1 MGIVLSRVSLVSN
14 LAHPLM
20 LRKWISLTFVL
31 KMRLRVTRS
40 LLMIF
45 KVSYAICTSGLT
57 VLMMHVANSIKLRN
71 SHDSQNHK
79 CSTLFDFKVDDMVS
93 YQGRAVTIVDLIDP
107 CSSGFMNARIRRV
120 DHDGAQE
127 KQVKYADLLPL
138 GTLFP
143 EKMLPATVPV
153 QVDQFYFFD
162 ASSPDGSVSSKV
174 RAGKLLHYDAN
185 LEMCTIQQYESNA
198 INVRHYQP
206 TWISPKGVICSRTP
220 AKAFSPNTINVHQ
233 SSLLL
238 QSPINKSGN
247 IPAQSLHSLT
257 SRGIDMSK

>member
-1 MGIVLSRVSLVSN
+1 M
-14 LAHPLM
+14 M
-20 LRKWISLTFVL
+20 
-31 KMRLRVTRS
+31 
-40 LLMIF
+40 
-45 KVSYAICTSGLT
+45 
-57 VLMMHVANSIKLRN
+57 VLM
-71 SHDSQNHK
+71 
-79 CSTLFDFKVDDMVS
+79 
-93 YQGRAVTIVDLIDP
+93 
-107 CSSGFMNARIRRV
+107 
-120 DHDGAQE
+120 QE

-162 ASSPDGSVSSKV
+162 ASNSDGSFSSKV
-174 RAGKLLHYDAN
+174 KAGKLLQYDAN
-185 LEMCTIQQYESNA
+185 TEMCTFHEYQSTA

-206 TWISPKGVICSRTP
+206 TWISPTGVCCTNRP
-220 AKAFSPNTINVHQ
+220 EKAFSMNIVNVHQ

-247 IPAQSLHSLT
+247 IPVQSLHSLT